1 MLHGQNPIQPQQ
13 QQYEEEE
20 EERFPLSLPPSTLS
34 QLLAVVHPEVGGREG
49 AAAAAT
55 QLKERVIKEMNGR
68 GRTNG
73 RTSCNRGHR
82 ADALP
87 LLNVSLQNTIAA
99 GFIQ

>member
-1 MLHGQNPIQPQQ
+1 MLDGQNPNQPQQ

-20 EERFPLSLPPSTLS
+20 RFPLSLPQLF
-34 QLLAVVHPEVGGREG
+34 QLLAVVHPEVG
-49 AAAAAT
+49 AAAT

-68 GRTNG
+68 TDADG

-87 LLNVSLQNTIAA
+87 LFLYKIQLQLRGNST
-99 GFIQ
+99 